1 MNLLASLAV
10 PQLVG
15 SRRFATEPACSQHA
29 VYICVMQPR
38 TLLKPTCAKPAPLAA
53 QPLEAETAGPAQ
65 AGLQWVAVRLD
76 SPDPDF
82 LLPCIQAALG
92 MPEDQ
97 AAAGLH
103 PRLDGEDSD
112 DASDSLSD
120 DMASMS
126 GSSDMEHQERFHAAQ
141 THGPARAQPSVTG
154 DSASGLNPGKA
165 PQQKSHQQEMEWEAR
180 TATDSDDES
189 LSALDDRTFMSQ
201 YDEAL
206 GGQLSGTTLGQTFR
220 PDEGKLAKAA
230 PQQEQELQPVDVDMN
245 LVQSMLQSYTAQQG
259 LPGPAS
265 NLAGMLGLQLPD
277 NADEQ

>member
-1 MNLLASLAV
+1 
-10 PQLVG
+10 
-15 SRRFATEPACSQHA
+15 
-29 VYICVMQPR
+29 
-38 TLLKPTCAKPAPLAA
+38 
-53 QPLEAETAGPAQ
+53 
-65 AGLQWVAVRLD
+65 
-76 SPDPDF
+76 
-82 LLPCIQAALG
+82 

-103 PRLDGEDSD
+103 PGLDGEDSD
-112 DASDSLSD
+112 NASESLSD

-126 GSSDMEHQERFHAAQ
+126 SSSDVEHEERFQAAQ
-141 THGPARAQPSVTG
+141 THGLARAQPGATG
-154 DSASGLNPGKA
+154 SSAGGLKPGKA
-165 PQQKSHQQEMEWEAR
+165 PQQKWDQREMEWEAR

-206 GGQLSGTTLGQTFR
+206 GGQLSGTTLGQTFAS
-220 PDEGKLAKAA
+220 DEGKLASAG
-230 PQQEQELQPVDVDMN
+230 PQQEEELQPVDVDMN

-277 NADEQ
+277 DTDEL